1 VSGKEPAM
9 AKKTTSPKA
18 LLSRSRR
25 ILLLG
30 LLGLAP
36 EPSVA
41 LAGAEPSARALE
53 SAWTWW
59 SGSEETGQPG
69 TYGTRGLESAT
80 NVPGARL
87 GSATWIDGSGNL
99 WLFGGYG
106 LAETDEGT
114 LNDLWRFS
122 RASKRW
128 TWVGGA
134 RTANDPGVYCIGG
147 DFCGTELWPGA
158 RRDAFAWTDGSGG
171 LWLYGGAFAGDQR
184 WSDLWRYSTATSTWT
199 LVSGT
204 SAKNEAASYGTRGV
218 PSGTNRPGA
227 RSEGVSW
234 TDDEGNFWLFGGY
247 GNGANGDTRNDL
259 WTRSRVSGYWTWIS
273 GENLPGAS
281 GSYGT
286 VGVPASTN
294 VPGARAGAA
303 GWKDGDGNL
312 WLFGGMEVHDGFDAY
327 RNDLWRWEITSRRW
341 TWMSGSNLPDQ
352 PGVYGSPGI
361 PDANATPGAR
371 ASATAWRGS
380 AGSGWIL
387 GGTPYDCFLACSRND
402 FWKWDGRQWAW
413 MGGAT
418 ETDDPGVYGSKGVP
432 NPADRPG
439 SRSGA
444 AAWVDPAGDLWL
456 FGGLAN
462 ALIGTFG
469 TIELHRNDLWSYD
482 VPAGAPAAANL
493 AVARL
498 SCDGSTSTS
507 ISSGEA
513 LFAGDALRIETSVAP
528 PHAQSPV
535 LEWRFDYDF
544 HFVHG
549 ADDNEAEPRILHP
562 DLTGTQSSPTTPLS
576 LVGPCDP
583 RAGGSPATGSG
594 CWASVTGNGNAGGPD
609 FLTTDPPGT
618 LKYTYLAVWARNAAG
633 SAGTRTFVLNWS
645 LPRVNLQTTTVPWGR
660 EALELSAEGC
670 PVSRRWYFG
679 RVAGGGDAPVLDPA
693 CTTSSCSHAFP
704 AAGIYSYRLEATYR
718 TGYVSYETGTVTV
731 TQAAEPPAI
740 TFTANP
746 LTIAAGQSST
756 LAWTVTNATT
766 AAIDAGIGA
775 VALPSGTQV
784 VSPTTTTTYT
794 LTATGP
800 GGSSTRAVTVTV
812 NPACSAPNAPT
823 APALRPRFNAAG
835 PVTGTDPLSATWGA
849 PSGGTSPTAYEY
861 RVNGD
866 AYQRVGMQLGADVA
880 PRGANGDQPVQLFV
894 RAVACAPE
902 QTGAVAQSPA
912 YPLSPPVAD
921 FDAPAEATVLQPLVF
936 TDRSSQATSWL
947 WIVDEGAS
955 PGTQQSF
962 TYAFQTTGT
971 HTVAL
976 LATNGNGT
984 NMRTRSINVRPGAS
998 SVVATAARSR
1008 RLGPSGPDRLG
1019 LPGLDLTPPGPA
1031 LLRLAPAGSD
1041 AVVCYL
1047 RLLEPDGSLL
1057 RERRLVS
1064 PPGGDSVYDLKAW
1077 TVLERIDLDLACSGP
1092 VQAAVEQERS
1102 RIPEPLER
1110 E

>member
-1 VSGKEPAM
+1 MTKATPSLPVFPSRSIWVLLLALLAALPAPAM
-9 AKKTTSPKA
+9 SPGREDA
-18 LLSRSRR
+18 
-25 ILLLG
+25 
-30 LLGLAP
+30 
-36 EPSVA
+36 
-41 LAGAEPSARALE
+41 SARALE

-59 SGSEETGQPG
+59 SGSNETGQPG
-69 TYGTRGLESAT
+69 TYGTRGQESAA
-80 NVPGARL
+80 VFPGARS
-87 GSATWIDGSGNL
+87 GSATWVDAAGDL

-106 LAETDEGT
+106 LAETGEGT

-122 RASKRW
+122 PRTQMW

-134 RTANDPGVYCIGG
+134 RTANDPGVTCIGG
-147 DFCGTELWPGA
+147 DGCGTELWPGA

-247 GNGANGDTRNDL
+247 GSGANGDTRNDL

-312 WLFGGMEVHDGFDAY
+312 WLFGGMEVHDGFNAY
-327 RNDLWRWEITSRRW
+327 RNDLWRWEIASRRW
-341 TWMSGSNLPDQ
+341 TWMSGSNQPDQ

-361 PDANATPGAR
+361 PNANATPGAR
-371 ASATAWRGS
+371 ASARAWRGA

-387 GGTPYDCFLACSRND
+387 GGTPYDCSLACSRND
-402 FWKWDGRQWAW
+402 FWNWDGRQWAW

-432 NPADRPG
+432 NPANRPG

-456 FGGLAN
+456 FGGFAK
-462 ALIGTFG
+462 ALSGTFG
-469 TIELHRNDLWSYD
+469 TIELRRNDLWSWD
-482 VPAGAPAAANL
+482 VPAGTPATASI

-498 SCDGSTSTS
+498 SCDGATSTS
-507 ISSGEA
+507 VASGAA
-513 LFAGDALRIETSVAP
+513 LFAGDAIRIEPSVAP
-528 PHAQSPV
+528 THAQSPV

-544 HFVHG
+544 HFVYG

-562 DLTGTQSSPTTPLS
+562 DRDGAQSPPASPLV

-594 CWASVTGNGNAGGPD
+594 CWASVTGNGSAGGPD
-609 FLTTDPPGT
+609 FLPSDPPGT
-618 LKYTYLAVWARNAAG
+618 LKYTHLALWARNAAG
-633 SAGTRTFVLNWS
+633 STGTKTFVLNWS
-645 LPRVNLQTTTVPWGR
+645 LPRVNLLTTIVPRGS
-660 EALELSAEGC
+660 ETFELFAEGC
-670 PVSRRWYFG
+670 PVGRRWYFG
-679 RVAGGGDAPVLDPA
+679 QVAGGGDTPVLEAA
-693 CTTSSCSHAFP
+693 CTTTTCAHAFP
-704 AAGIYSYRLEATYR
+704 APGIYSYRLEATYR
-718 TGYVSYETGTVTV
+718 TGYVSWETGTVSV
-731 TQAAEPPAI
+731 VPAAEPPTV
-740 TFTANP
+740 TFTATP
-746 LTIAAGQSST
+746 STITAGQSST
-756 LAWTVTNATT
+756 LAWTVTNATGAT
-766 AAIDAGIGA
+766 IDSGVGA
-775 VALPSGTQV
+775 VALPSGTRV
-784 VSPTTTTTYT
+784 VGPTTTTTYT
-794 LTATGP
+794 LTATGA
-800 GGSSTRAVTVTV
+800 GGTTSRSVTVTV
-812 NPACSAPNAPT
+812 NAACSAPNAPT
-823 APALRPRFNAAG
+823 APTLRPRFNAAG

-849 PSGGTSPTAYEY
+849 PAGGTPPTAYEY

-866 AYQRVGMQLGADVA
+866 AYRREGTQLAAEVS
-880 PRGANGDQPVQLFV
+880 PRGANGDQPIQLFV

-902 QTGAVAQSPA
+902 QTGPVAQSPA

-921 FDAPAEATVLQPLVF
+921 FEAPAEATVLQTVVF

-947 WIVDEGAS
+947 WLADEGAS

-976 LATNGNGT
+976 LASNGNGT
-984 NMRTRSINVRPGAS
+984 NMRTRTINVRPVAS

-1008 RLGPSGPDRLG
+1008 RLGPAGPDRLG

-1031 LLRLAPAGSD
+1031 LLRLASAGSE

-1064 PPGGDSVYDLKAW
+1064 SAGADAVYDLKAW